1 MQQALRAS
9 RGGAQRQHK
18 LFLLRMLVMHSYID
32 AANDVHDQMDA
43 IFTHHQTYN
52 IQHHRK

>member
-1 MQQALRAS
+1 MQQAWRAR

-18 LFLLRMLVMHSYID
+18 LFLLHMLVMHAYID